1 VRLSGSFSARS
12 NGIGHVPVE
21 APTVAAICTP
31 FESKERNLATMTQ
44 RRGRRLTSVIGV
56 TALAA
61 ALVPGVAAADSHDV
75 PAARGIDRV
84 CPAPEDATVDAPAL
98 TDVTGVHA
106 AAIDCALDYGLV
118 RGFNDATYRPGVPVT
133 RAQMA
138 TFVAGWIETALGEE
152 LEVPA
157 TDPFPDIAGTHR
169 DSIAALAAA
178 GVVSGRTDGTFG
190 SGAAINRGQMA
201 RFMTNAID
209 YADNPD
215 VEGTLPDADDT
226 VYFADAAGTFFQAD
240 IQAIAGVGIVQGDAA
255 GNYNPGGS
263 VTRGQLGSFMM
274 RGADYLDR
282 EQRWL
287 PTAVEVTYEVA
298 LSFENEVSVDEDTGE
313 VTFGVGQPDATGTA
327 NLVINAFDGTLDY
340 TVDYTDV
347 DGPFAEGP
355 GLHIHVGELDEN
367 GPIVVDLA
375 SGPDLQAE
383 ADQII
388 SGNVAEAD
396 AEIRYADLIEFP
408 EAFYVNLHTDAQPA
422 GAVRGQLPDG
432 GQDLIPSVVDFEAT
446 LTGEAEITT
455 DDDTGAV
462 IDTGVGELGATAEA
476 FVRVDALRG
485 VIDYEIDFSDVT
497 GPFAEAPGF
506 HIHVGNENENGPIVV
521 FLADGAE
528 VAAAEDEVLSGTFT
542 EDDLPED
549 STFTFRELLDDPE
562 GYYLNLHSEGF
573 PAGAVRA
580 QLG

>member
-1 VRLSGSFSARS
+1 M
-12 NGIGHVPVE
+12 
-21 APTVAAICTP
+21 
-31 FESKERNLATMTQ
+31 ATMTH
-44 RRGRRLTSVIGV
+44 RRSRRLTSVIGV

-61 ALVPGVAAADSHDV
+61 ALVPGVAVADSHDV

-84 CPAPEDATVDAPAL
+84 CPAPDDATVEAPAL

-118 RGFNDATYRPGVPVT
+118 RGFTDATYRPGVAVT
-133 RAQMA
+133 RGQMA

-152 LEVPA
+152 LEVPG

-169 DSIAALAAA
+169 DNIAALEAA

-190 SGAAINRGQMA
+190 TGADINRGQMA
-201 RFMTNAID
+201 RLLANAID

-215 VEGTLPDADDT
+215 VAGTLPDADDT
-226 VYFADAAGTFFQAD
+226 VYFADADGTFFQAD
-240 IQAIAGVGIVQGDAA
+240 IQALAGVGIVQGDTA

-287 PTAVEVTYEVA
+287 PTAVEVTYEVD
-298 LSFENEVSVDEDTGE
+298 LSFANEVSIDDDTGE
-313 VTFGVGQPDATGTA
+313 VTFGVGQPGATGTA
-327 NLVINAFDGTLDY
+327 DLVINAFDGMLTY

-355 GLHIHVGELDEN
+355 GLHIHAGELDEN

-375 SGPDLQAE
+375 SGADLQAE
-383 ADQII
+383 TDQII
-388 SGNVAEAD
+388 SGSVAEAD
-396 AEIRYADLIEFP
+396 ADVRYADLIEFP
-408 EAFYVNLHTDAQPA
+408 EAFYVNLHTDAEPA

-446 LTGEAEITT
+446 LTGEAEIET
-455 DDDTGAV
+455 DEDTGEV
-462 IDTGVGELGATAEA
+462 VNTGVGELGATAEA

-506 HIHVGNENENGPIVV
+506 HIHAGEADENGPIVV

-528 VAAAEDEVLSGTFT
+528 VAAADGQILSGTFT
-542 EDDLPED
+542 ENDLPED
-549 STFTFRELLDDPE
+549 STFSFRELLDDPE
-562 GYYLNLHSEGF
+562 GYYLNLHSDDF

>member
-1 VRLSGSFSARS
+1 
-12 NGIGHVPVE
+12 
-21 APTVAAICTP
+21 
-31 FESKERNLATMTQ
+31 MTQ
-44 RRGRRLTSVIGV
+44 RRSRRLTSVIGV

-61 ALVPGVAAADSHDV
+61 TLVPGVAAADSHDV

-84 CPAPEDATVDAPAL
+84 CPAPDDATVDAPTL

-118 RGFNDATYRPGVPVT
+118 RGFTDATYRPGAAVT

-152 LEVPA
+152 LEVPT

-169 DSIAALAAA
+169 DNIAALAAA

-190 SGAAINRGQMA
+190 SGANINRGQMA
-201 RFMTNAID
+201 RFMANAID

-240 IQAIAGVGIVQGDAA
+240 IQAIAGVGIVQGDTA

-274 RGADYLDR
+274 RGADYMDR

-287 PTAVEVTYEVA
+287 PTAVEVTYEVD
-298 LSFENEVSVDEDTGE
+298 LSFENEVSLDEATGG

-327 NLVINAFDGTLDY
+327 NLVINAFDGTLEY

-347 DGPFAEGP
+347 DGPFAAGP
-355 GLHIHVGELDEN
+355 GLHIHAGELDEN

-375 SGPDLQAE
+375 SGADLQAE
-383 ADQII
+383 ADRII
-388 SGNVAEAD
+388 SGNVDEAD
-396 AEIRYADLIEFP
+396 AEVRYADLIEFP

-446 LTGEAEITT
+446 LTGEAEIAT
-455 DDDTGAV
+455 DEATGV
-462 IDTGVGELGATAEA
+462 VTDTGVGELGATAEA

-485 VIDYEIDFSDVT
+485 VIDYELDFSDVT

-506 HIHVGNENENGPIVV
+506 HIHVGEADENGPIVV

-528 VAAAEDEVLSGTFT
+528 VADAEDQVLSGTFT

-549 STFTFRELLDDPE
+549 STFTFRELLDDPA
-562 GYYLNLHSEGF
+562 GYYLNLHSEDF